1 MTAETTFRVS
11 TPAELIATLP
21 YVIGFHP
28 ADSIVVVAV
37 RGQKIVFAARHDLPE
52 PAVPAAVVRE
62 EAARMAALVAS
73 QGVTGTTV
81 IGYGEAARVTPT
93 VLRVVEAL
101 RRAGLP
107 VLDQLRVTAGR
118 YWSYPCTDDDCCPAA
133 GRECLPTDSVI
144 AAEATFAG
152 AVALPD
158 RAALIALI
166 APDACLAPSGP
177 ARQRLAALFA
187 GEAQRVGSE
196 RRVRRA
202 GREAVRAAER
212 CYHAG
217 GRLADDEV
225 AWLAALLVH
234 LPVRDYAW
242 ERTGD
247 APSWTALWTDVVRR
261 VEPAYVPAP
270 ACLLAFA
277 AWRAGN
283 GALAR
288 VAVDRALAQEP
299 AYSMAGLLDEML
311 RLALHPRLLADWP
324 TAQPGRVDQ
333 PQPGRSAVEQPLPG
347 RSAVDQPQP
356 GRSAVEQPQPGRS
369 AVDQRLGRSS
379 RRRRGR
385 AV

>member
-1 MTAETTFRVS
+1 
-11 TPAELIATLP
+11 
-21 YVIGFHP
+21 
-28 ADSIVVVAV
+28 
-37 RGQKIVFAARHDLPE
+37 
-52 PAVPAAVVRE
+52 
-62 EAARMAALVAS
+62 
-73 QGVTGTTV
+73 
-81 IGYGEAARVTPT
+81 
-93 VLRVVEAL
+93 
-101 RRAGLP
+101 
-107 VLDQLRVTAGR
+107 
-118 YWSYPCTDDDCCPAA
+118 
-133 GRECLPTDSVI
+133 VI

-166 APDACLAPSGP
+166 TPDACPAPSGP
-177 ARQRLAALFA
+177 ARQRLAALSA
-187 GEAQRVGSE
+187 GEAQRAGSE

-212 CYHAG
+212 CYRAG
-217 GRLADDEV
+217 GRLADDDV

-247 APSWTALWTDVVRR
+247 APSWTALWTDVLRR

-299 AYSMAGLLDEML
+299 DYSMAALLDEML

-324 TAQPGRVDQ
+324 SVQSGLVD
-333 PQPGRSAVEQPLPG
+333 L
-347 RSAVDQPQP
+347 
-356 GRSAVEQPQPGRS
+356 PQPGRS
-369 AVDQRLGRSS
+369 AVDRRLGRSS